1 MLRICK
7 ELFFRTQKLNYLN
20 GKLTNLIKSTDYIN
34 LNEGGGVI
42 IILPNV
48 RTVIGIAAMNGTW
61 LAYNT
66 LTIIYTNNELNLIL
80 GEPFANSNVKIFY
93 I

>member
-1 MLRICK
+1 
-7 ELFFRTQKLNYLN
+7 
-20 GKLTNLIKSTDYIN
+20 
-34 LNEGGGVI
+34 
-42 IILPNV
+42 
-48 RTVIGIAAMNGTW
+48 MNGTW